1 MSNVKTTETVINS
14 GLGLGTLTF
23 LVLMVLKVLGL
34 IEMNWFWVLTSMLW
48 VPVLTFCAVMLLMAG
63 FFLLFVIVAYAW
75 GKLFG
80 SGG

>member
-1 MSNVKTTETVINS
+1 MKVTNEQVTSVGV
-14 GLGLGTLTF
+14 GLGAASF

-34 IEMNWFWVLTSMLW
+34 IDMGWFWVLSSILW
-48 VPVLTFCAVMLLMAG
+48 VPVATFGATMLLMAG
-63 FFLLFVIVAYAW
+63 FFLLFAIVAYAW